1 MKKFTTSTIILVS
14 IFFYGCSGFLDTEP
28 SDKYILDNYWETQ
41 ERAVAALNGVYASLL
56 HSGIYGG
63 DNPLLLENLTPN
75 AYHYQGDDNLIVTGK
90 HNAGTGWFN
99 TTWNRAYEGIGR
111 ANNFLS
117 YVEQVPMDAALK
129 NRYIAEAKFLRAV
142 FYFPLWSLYGGA
154 PLILDP
160 TNAATQE
167 HLPRNSSA
175 ELLTQI
181 LRDLE
186 EASEPDVLPTSYSGA
201 DKGRVT
207 IGAVLALK
215 ARILL
220 YAGRWTEAAH
230 AAKQVIDLDF
240 YSLFPN
246 YRELFYL
253 ENEGNQEVIFDL
265 QYKYPEF
272 THSFD
277 MTLDEYNNVAPLPD
291 LVNDYYAIDGLPIGK
306 SSVYDPAHP
315 YDNRDPRLQQT
326 VIVKGSL
333 FKNKVVTEG
342 QYPRTGYGQKKYT
355 VYKDDEPKAT
365 IRAGDSELNYIFIR
379 YADILLTYAE
389 AKNEA
394 DGPDDDI
401 YFYLNQIR
409 DRAGMPHF
417 PENLN
422 QDELRKEIRHE
433 RRIELAGEGLYYFD
447 IRRWKIAHSVLNGD
461 VYNDKGERIDTRIF
475 LNPRDYLWPVPS
487 VAIQENA
494 ALLPQNEG
502 YGN

>member
-1 MKKFTTSTIILVS
+1 MKNITIAKIIVLG

-28 SDKYILDNYWETQ
+28 SDKYIQDNYWKTQ

-63 DNPLLLENLTPN
+63 DNPLILENLTTN
-75 AYHYQGDDNLIVTGK
+75 AYHYQGDDNLIATGK
-90 HNAGTGWFN
+90 HNAATEWFK

-111 ANNFLS
+111 ANNFLGNID
-117 YVEQVPMDAALK
+117 QVPMDDALK
-129 NRYIAEAKFLRAV
+129 KRYIAEAKFLRAV

-154 PLILDP
+154 PRILEP

-167 HLPRNSSA
+167 NLPRNSSA

-181 LRDLE
+181 LKDLE
-186 EASEPDVLPTSYSGA
+186 DAAEQDVLPTSYSGA
-201 DKGRVT
+201 DKGRAT
-207 IGAVLALK
+207 IGAALAFK

-220 YAGRWTEAAH
+220 YAERWAEAAD
-230 AAKQVIDLDF
+230 AARQVIDLDV
-240 YSLFPN
+240 YSLFPK

-253 ENEGNQEVIFDL
+253 ENEGNEEVVFDL

-291 LVNDYYAIDGLPIGK
+291 LVNDYYAIDGLPIDK
-306 SSVYDPAHP
+306 SAAYDPAHP
-315 YDNRDPRLQQT
+315 YENRDPRLKQT
-326 VIVKGSL
+326 IIVKGSL
-333 FKNKVVTEG
+333 FKNKEVTEG

-355 VYKDDEPKAT
+355 VYKDDEAKAT

-379 YADILLTYAE
+379 YADVLLTYAE

-394 DGPDDDI
+394 NGPDDDI

-409 DRAGMPHF
+409 SRAGMPPF
-417 PENLN
+417 PAGLDK
-422 QDELRKEIRHE
+422 DELRKEIRHE
-433 RRIELAGEGLYYFD
+433 RRIELAGEGFYYFD
-447 IRRWKIAHSVLNGD
+447 TRRWKIAHLVLNGD
-461 VYNDKGERIDTRIF
+461 VHNDKGERIDTRIF
-475 LNPRDYLWPVPS
+475 LSPRDYLWPVPS
-487 VAIQENA
+487 VAIQENP
-494 ALLPQNEG
+494 ALLPQNDG

>member
-1 MKKFTTSTIILVS
+1 MKNIIITAT
-14 IFFYGCSGFLDTEP
+14 IFFGISLYGCSGFLDTEP
-28 SDKYILDNYWETQ
+28 SDKYIQDNYWETQ

-56 HSGIYGG
+56 SSGIYGG
-63 DNPLLLENLTPN
+63 DNPLILENLTPN
-75 AYHYQGDDNLIVTGK
+75 AYHYQGDDNLIVSGR
-90 HNAGTGWFN
+90 HNAATGWFN

-111 ANNFLS
+111 ANNFLG
-117 YVEQVPMDAALK
+117 YIDRVPMDDALK
-129 NRYIAEAKFLRAV
+129 KRYIAEAKFLRAV

-160 TNAATQE
+160 TDAAKQAA
-167 HLPRNSSA
+167 LPRNSGA

-181 LRDLE
+181 LKDLN
-186 EASEPDVLPTSYSGA
+186 EAAEPDVLPASYSGA

-207 IGAVLALK
+207 IGAALAFK

-220 YAGRWTEAAH
+220 YAGRWAEAAD
-230 AAKQVIDLDF
+230 AAKQVIDLDV
-240 YSLFPN
+240 YSLFPK

-253 ENEGNQEVIFDL
+253 ENEGNEEVVFDL

-291 LVNDYYAIDGLPIGK
+291 LVNDYYAIDGLPISE
-306 SSVYDPAHP
+306 SSQYNPAHP
-315 YDNRDPRLQQT
+315 YENRDPRLLQT
-326 VIVKGSL
+326 IIVKGSL

-355 VYKDDEPKAT
+355 VYKDDEAKAT

-379 YADILLTYAE
+379 YADVLLTYAE

-394 DGPDDDI
+394 DGPDNDI
-401 YFYLNQIR
+401 YSYLNQIR

-417 PENLN
+417 PANLT
-422 QDELRKEIRHE
+422 QAELRTEIRHE
-433 RRIELAGEGLYYFD
+433 RRIELAGEGFYYFD
-447 IRRWKIAHSVLNGD
+447 VRRWNIAHTVLNGD
-461 VYNDKGERIDTRIF
+461 VHNDKGERIDTRVF

-487 VAIQENA
+487 VAIQENP
-494 ALLPQNEG
+494 ALLPQNDG
-502 YGN
+502 YGS